1 MDKLDWIVLV
11 STLAAIVIYGI
22 WKTRKRSNLTA
33 FLRGDGDTKW
43 GTIGLS
49 IMATQA
55 SAITFLSTPGLA
67 YEEGMGFLQFY
78 FGLPIAMIILSV
90 FVLPRYFK
98 AQVFTAYEYLEA
110 RFDLKIRLLTA
121 FLFLVQRGLA
131 AGITIYAPAIV
142 LSAVLGWDLSRTV
155 WLVGALVIV
164 YTVTGGSKA
173 VSITQKWQMAVILLG
188 MTVAFVQIFRGFQDY
203 FSMDQALEV
212 AGSMGRMEVISFQW
226 DPSSRYTF
234 WSGIFGGVFLFLS
247 YFGTDQSQ
255 VQRYLTS
262 ASLDESRFGLL
273 FNGAVK
279 IPMQFFVLLTGVM
292 LFVFYQI
299 EKPPLF
305 FNETSMDAVGDAQW
319 MDEYQ
324 QRHDALWEQ
333 KRAAL
338 ISEPS
343 DVAQAAQIQRELE
356 HNRQAFKEQLATV
369 HADVETKDGDYIFI
383 GWILKYMPHGWVG
396 LLIAVMLSA
405 AMSSTAGEI
414 NALAS
419 TTVVDFYQR
428 LGGGVS
434 ESKKLWVG
442 RAFTLLW
449 GFLALLFALYAQLF
463 ENLIEAVNLLGSLF
477 YGAILAVFFLA
488 FLPKRPSAASVFG
501 GVVIGELVVL
511 GLFFFYSNSLGFLWY
526 NFIGLAAVIFHSLV
540 LQFISRKKLIS

>member
-1 MDKLDWIVLV
+1 MNNIDWIVLV
-11 STLAAIVIYGI
+11 TTLLAIVGYGV
-22 WKTRKRSNLTA
+22 WQTRNRANLSSY
-33 FLRGDGDTKW
+33 LRGDGEIKW

-90 FVLPRYFK
+90 FVVPRYFK
-98 AQVFTAYEYLEA
+98 SRVFTAYEYLESK
-110 RFDLKIRLLTA
+110 FDLKIRLLTA

-142 LSAVLGWDLSRTV
+142 LSAVLGWDLSSTV
-155 WLVGALVIV
+155 WMVGGLVII

-188 MTVAFVQIFRGFQDY
+188 MMVAFIQIIRGFSDT
-203 FSMDQALEV
+203 FTFVEALDV
-212 AGSMGRMEVISFQW
+212 AGAMGKMEVMRFHV
-226 DPSSRYTF
+226 DLSSRYTF

-262 ASLDESRFGLL
+262 SSLSESRFGLL

-279 IPMQFFVLLTGVM
+279 IPMQFFILLTGVM
-292 LFVFYQI
+292 LFVFYQL

-305 FNETSMDAVGDAQW
+305 FNE
-319 MDEYQ
+319 
-324 QRHDALWEQ
+324 
-333 KRAAL
+333 
-338 ISEPS
+338 
-343 DVAQAAQIQRELE
+343 QAAANSSVMLNEEMYQNRHTELWNEKRTLLQESEIDLDEVASIQQQLDANRKAYKAELSRV
-356 HNRQAFKEQLATV
+356 NP
-369 HADVETKDGDYIFI
+369 DVETKDGDYIFI
-383 GWILKYMPHGWVG
+383 SWILRYMPHGWVG

-419 TTVVDFYQR
+419 TTVIDFYKR
-428 LGGGVS
+428 LGGNAPEHHMV
-434 ESKKLWVG
+434 WVG

-449 GFLALLFALYAQLF
+449 GILALVFALYAQLF

-488 FLPKRPSAASVFG
+488 FLPKRPSARAVFG
-501 GVVIGELVVL
+501 GVIIGELTVL
-511 GLFFFYSNSLGFLWY
+511 AIFTMYSGGLGFLWY
-526 NFIGLAAVIFHSLV
+526 NFIGFALVVFNSYLLQLIGWRRAVS
-540 LQFISRKKLIS
+540 